1 VLRTL
6 ASEQA
11 AVAFVGPLVERRL
24 VACGTLLPG
33 ARVRATA
40 VRRVANGREV
50 VTLPD
55 TTRGQVA
62 ALAGA
67 FGDLHPYVVP
77 VLRALPVAAARA
89 PYAAWVP
96 NELAHATGAPESD
109 EPKPA

>member
-1 VLRTL
+1 
-6 ASEQA
+6 
-11 AVAFVGPLVERRL
+11 
-24 VACGTLLPG
+24 
-33 ARVRATA
+33 

-109 EPKPA
+109 EPKPAYDHVAGQNARCAARIARRHQPAVR